1 MMSPLRIEVEP
12 RGGPGQAT
20 LAAVMRALGDE
31 ETGLGEIAL
40 LVQKDAALSTAV
52 LRLANSRY
60 YGLAGAVETVRFAC
74 SVLGG
79 LGLRSVVLA
88 EMARR
93 AGPPLARLE
102 ERLERARECAP
113 ELAVT
118 LGVDPE
124 VALALVIVAHVG
136 ELLIVGQDPL
146 GYDEASRLAG
156 EERDEF
162 ERERYGETRREI
174 TVRALRRWHLP
185 EEFALALEKGEGV
198 LGTLVARLDEEC
210 GLGER
215 DG

>member
-1 MMSPLRIEVEP
+1 MMPVRVIEVEP
-12 RGGPGQAT
+12 RGGPGQAR

-31 ETGLGEIAL
+31 ETGLGEIAA
-40 LVQKDAALSTAV
+40 LVQEDAALSTAV

-93 AGPPLARLE
+93 AAPPAPELE
-102 ERLERARECAP
+102 ERLARTRARAP
-113 ELAVT
+113 EVALA

-124 VALALVIVAHVG
+124 VGLALAIVAHVG
-136 ELLIVGQDPL
+136 ELLIAGQDPL
-146 GYDEASRLAG
+146 GYLEASRLTG
-156 EERDEF
+156 EERDAL

-185 EEFALALEKGEGV
+185 EEFALALEAGDGA
-198 LGTLVARLDEEC
+198 LGALVARLEEESM
-210 GLGER
+210 GAEPS
-215 DG
+215 D